1 VGYGRRGI
9 FFIGMTLFQAWI
21 CAINSAPVVAQAAD
35 NLVLRITHTGGIL
48 TVLVLLI
55 IFRRWAA
62 RRIAK
67 RPFAIAVGAL
77 AVVGTLLVESSY
89 LVDALPRAVAIVG
102 ALLTASSTGAL
113 LVAWGEGY
121 ARLPDRAE
129 QANATLAAL
138 PASFVVYL
146 LVATF
151 PVALSLVVVSALP
164 VAIVVCLWRLIGTD
178 ADASTDANT
187 DADTDAN
194 TDANINA
201 NADKAQGSAVRTAV
215 SLGAAAA
222 RLLRGLPDRM
232 LLRLMLYIMI
242 ISIPLNYLN
251 IFLGER
257 MGAAGNDVWPSIY
270 SIALF
275 VFIGVVLLEALTRG
289 RGVTVLPTF
298 VAILIT
304 AGLLLHFFLNSPFL
318 LIMSLMTSGYSLF
331 VAIFYCYLGS
341 NTLLGE
347 RAPFLV
353 FAFGNCANTVGQTLG
368 WLIGWLVGWL
378 AGGLLL
384 PLASY
389 IAVAIVYVV
398 LVVGLLLL
406 PSRGNFFGRKAEEAD
421 AAGAALGETGEA
433 PTRGA
438 AQRERSAT
446 PLIREAQKQCRLI
459 ASVCSLSSREEQILE
474 YLVRGRS
481 LETIATEIGLSR
493 NTIKTH
499 TEHIYHKLGVH
510 TREELIIRVEDAAP
524 DTSRPI
530 EERRENV

>member
-1 VGYGRRGI
+1 
-9 FFIGMTLFQAWI
+9 
-21 CAINSAPVVAQAAD
+21 
-35 NLVLRITHTGGIL
+35 
-48 TVLVLLI
+48 
-55 IFRRWAA
+55 
-62 RRIAK
+62 
-67 RPFAIAVGAL
+67 
-77 AVVGTLLVESSY
+77 
-89 LVDALPRAVAIVG
+89 
-102 ALLTASSTGAL
+102 
-113 LVAWGEGY
+113 
-121 ARLPDRAE
+121 
-129 QANATLAAL
+129 
-138 PASFVVYL
+138 
-146 LVATF
+146 
-151 PVALSLVVVSALP
+151 
-164 VAIVVCLWRLIGTD
+164 
-178 ADASTDANT
+178 
-187 DADTDAN
+187 
-194 TDANINA
+194 
-201 NADKAQGSAVRTAV
+201 
-215 SLGAAAA
+215 
-222 RLLRGLPDRM
+222 
-232 LLRLMLYIMI
+232 MI

-275 VFIGVVLLEALTRG
+275 VFIGVVILEVLMRG
-289 RGVTVLPTF
+289 RGITVLPTF

-341 NTLLGE
+341 NTLLGR

-406 PSRGNFFGRKAEEAD
+406 PSRGNFLGRKAKETD
-421 AAGAALGETGEA
+421 AAEPASLGETGEA
-433 PTRGA
+433 PTQGA
-438 AQRERSAT
+438 AQRERSTT
-446 PLIREAQKQCRLI
+446 PLIKEAQKQCQLI
-459 ASVCSLSSREEQILE
+459 ASACSLSSREEQILE

-481 LETIATEIGLSR
+481 LETIATEISLSR

-510 TREELIIRVEDAAP
+510 TREELIIRVEDTAP

-530 EERRENV
+530 GERRESV